1 MAIQMSGLASGMD
14 INGMVDKLVQAE
26 KAPKQERIDRQM
38 GDIQT
43 DISAYGRLK
52 ESLDTMKSLMSDF
65 RNNDALAARRAD
77 VDNSDQISVSATSSA
92 AVGRYSV
99 DVQQLATS
107 HKIVSNS
114 IDESTNFGAGSLR
127 IGLGTTSFNVDI
139 EPGNDKLIDI
149 VRQINRAPD
158 NPGIMASVIQDDLG
172 ARLVLSGDK
181 TGASNKVRVSVDAD
195 PASDLQRFSFNAS
208 NASNPMNEMQQA
220 LDSRVVLD
228 GLAVITSDSNQVKD
242 AIEGVDL
249 ELKALSE
256 GEPSTLSVS
265 YDRDTTRMALEQFV
279 MAYNQYFSVTQE
291 LSKYDPATQSGGP
304 LMGDSLVRS
313 STNQLREAFVSPVEE
328 APEGLKT
335 LSQLGITTTLE
346 GRLEI
351 DYDVLDRQLNQN
363 FAGLNDF
370 FGGRNGFAR
379 RVEDLIH
386 SYTGITGS
394 IRSRE
399 NSLNEQQTRLLTEQ
413 TKLDDRIESVRKR
426 TYDQFSAMDSAMGQ
440 MNSQLTYMQS
450 MFPTGNGGQ

>member
-1 MAIQMSGLASGMD
+1 MAIQMGGLASGMD
-14 INGMVDKLVQAE
+14 INNMVDKIAQAE
-26 KAPKQERIDRQM
+26 KAPKQERIERQM

-52 ESLDTMKSLMSDF
+52 ESLDTMKTLMADF
-65 RNNDALAARRAD
+65 RNNDSLAARR
-77 VDNSDQISVSATSSA
+77 SDIDTPEQLSASVTPQS

-99 DVQQLATS
+99 DVQQLAQS

-114 IDESTNFGAGSLR
+114 IDESTNFGSGSLR
-127 IGLGTTSFNVDI
+127 VGLGTTSFNVDI

-149 VRQINRAPD
+149 VRQINRSPD

-181 TGASNKVRVSVDAD
+181 TGESNKVRVSVNAD
-195 PASDLQRFSFNAS
+195 PSSDLQRFAFNA
-208 NASNPMNEMQQA
+208 NNETNPMNEMQQA
-220 LDSRVVLD
+220 LDARVVLD
-228 GLAVITSDSNQVKD
+228 GLAVITNDSNQIKN

-249 ELKALSE
+249 ELKELSN
-256 GEPSTLSVS
+256 GEPATLAVS
-265 YDRDTTRMALEQFV
+265 YDRDTVGMALEQFV
-279 MAYNQYFSVTQE
+279 AAYNQYFDVTQQ
-291 LSKYDPATQSGGP
+291 LSKYDPAAQTGGP

-313 STNQLREAFVSPVEE
+313 STNQLREAFTTPVEG
-328 APEGLKT
+328 ASDSMQT
-335 LSQLGITTTLE
+335 LSQLGITTTLA
-346 GRLEI
+346 GRLDI
-351 DYDVLDRQLNQN
+351 DYDVLDQQLNQN

-370 FGGRNGFAR
+370 FGGRDGFAR

-440 MNSQLTYMQS
+440 MQSQLAYMQG
-450 MFPTGNGGQ
+450 MFPTNGG